1 MKRAATLSSFC
12 LTLLLPLLAAAQPSQ
27 PLAGPD
33 GWRPPGTRTR
43 TAAEEKRFGTGPD
56 ELQPRIGRPGGFQE
70 LTLGQAE
77 ALLRE
82 LRAELPEAR
91 SVESLKPGLEDYRA
105 VNGRIDAAVA
115 RSGGGLTSEVIG
127 RVHGLE
133 VKAVHV
139 SGGSSNLGPDGKPKP
154 RILLLG
160 GVHSGTEK
168 AGFESVTRTVER
180 LAGDP
185 AMRAMFDITV
195 IPLVNPTALVL
206 GTRENAKGVDINR
219 TFTPE
224 KLTPESRVLYEWA
237 QRQRSRGKLF
247 DVLLDM
253 HTAGD
258 PGRNGFFLIRGQADG
273 GLGARMMQALPKAAL
288 LDAKGAPGEARV
300 GPYMLYGVG
309 LTEIE
314 SIRHTTM
321 DLLARQGTPYVYVFE
336 APTRA
341 SPKVQVDLSVRFI
354 ESALNNARVHGK
366 FTRAPRERVRERA
379 AEVDPARLEPFRRAD
394 GTLDMKRLVR
404 SKVLPEVGGLAH
416 FGLALFLKELA
427 VVTATGDRTRIEE
440 FFDGLM
446 TTDFYKHYGLFV
458 AGARAGELA
467 YAKALQR
474 YVKPRF
480 VNGLLKTN
488 VVLAT
493 GIALPMIVDG
503 TFEGRAFAV
512 TLGSLGLSSAAVKS
526 GVAGIKWVA
535 ELSRAKPTGLL
546 ARVGLG
552 ARAAKVGGWVYTA
565 AELAV
570 VLYLAEE
577 LQQAV
582 DQRLALSD
590 ARDEVTRA
598 GAALIAAANDPAA
611 TPERLAAA
619 AADYGAVWSGYRN
632 FLYQPLQQDE
642 ALLNQRLGKLSRR
655 AQLLE
660 DERRAALER
669 LERFPALK
677 ANVVRRH
684 GSVEAYA
691 AARAKTDQAELQADL
706 EQVLASYERERE
718 THLREIYRERARE
731 GQLLAGV
738 EDLDWHLRGAPSGAA
753 GDPYRGR
760 VDVFARVGRDFAR
773 GQLERALGQAS
784 RNRLQAYADERALL
798 SALSESLRGRGQPEL
813 AASLDAASVRVERLE
828 RADRQL
834 IERGLVQELEQST
847 R

>member
-1 MKRAATLSSFC
+1 MTRATPLLA
-12 LTLLLPLLAAAQPSQ
+12 LLLSLALPLVAAAQPSQ
-27 PLAGPD
+27 PLEGPD

-56 ELQPRIGRPGGFQE
+56 ELQPRIGRPAGFQA
-70 LTLGQAE
+70 LTSAEAE

-139 SGGSSNLGPDGKPKP
+139 RGGPAPDGKPKP

-206 GTRENAKGVDINR
+206 GTRENARGVDINR

-237 QRQRSRGKLF
+237 ERQRSRGKLF
-247 DVLLDM
+247 DVMLDM

-258 PGRNGFFLIRGQADG
+258 PGRNGFFLIRGRADG

-341 SPKVQVDLSVRFI
+341 NPRVQVDLSVRFI
-354 ESALNNARVHGK
+354 ESALQNARVHGQ
-366 FTRAPRERVRERA
+366 FTRAPRERPR
-379 AEVDPARLEPFRRAD
+379 EVDPSKLDPYRRAD

-404 SKVLPEVGGLAH
+404 AKVLPEVGGLAH

-577 LQQAV
+577 LQEAV
-582 DQRLALSD
+582 DERLALSD
-590 ARDEVTRA
+590 ARGEVTRA

-660 DERRAALER
+660 DERRAALGR

-691 AARAKTDQAELQADL
+691 AERAAADQAQLQADL

-718 THLREIYRERARE
+718 AHLRAIYREPERE
-731 GQLLAGV
+731 GELLGHV
-738 EDLDWHLRGAPSGAA
+738 EDLDWHLRGALRGAA

-760 VDVFARVGRDFAR
+760 EDVFARVGRDFAR

-798 SALSESLRGRGQPEL
+798 SALGESLRGRGRGEL
-813 AASLDAASVRVERLE
+813 AATLDAASARVERLE

-834 IERGLVQELEQST
+834 IERGLVQELEESS

>member
-458 AGARAGELA
+458 AGARLGEVA
-467 YAKALQR
+467 YGRYLSR

-480 VNGLLKTN
+480 VNGVLKTN
-488 VVLAT
+488 LALAA
-493 GIALPMIVDG
+493 GMALPMIVEG
-503 TFEGRAFAV
+503 NFEGKAFAISFA
-512 TLGSLGLSSAAVKS
+512 SLGISSALVQG
-526 GVAGIKWVA
+526 GVRTIRWVTT
-535 ELSRAKPTGLL
+535 LSKARNAGLL
-546 ARVGLG
+546 ARFGPAAGRL
-552 ARAAKVGGWVYTA
+552 ARVGGWFYTVG
-565 AELAV
+565 ELAV
-570 VLYLAEE
+570 VLYLAEKIE
-577 LQQAV
+577 T
-582 DQRLALSD
+582 
-590 ARDEVTRA
+590 EV
-598 GAALIAAANDPAA
+598 N
-611 TPERLAAA
+611 ERLAEREARQA
-619 AADYGAVWSGYRN
+619 VADANLDLAQTLADPNASEEAIQEALDRNHEAWIGYRDYL
-632 FLYQPLQQDE
+632 FRPLLIEEAKMAARVGKAAREAKLQSDE
-642 ALLNQRLGKLSRR
+642 REAILARAAKLPSLRKNLERRYGSLEGYADRR
-655 AQLLE
+655 AEEQ
-660 DERRAALER
+660 A
-669 LERFPALK
+669 
-677 ANVVRRH
+677 
-684 GSVEAYA
+684 
-691 AARAKTDQAELQADL
+691 AELQ
-706 EQVLASYERERE
+706 ERE
-718 THLREIYRERARE
+718 A
-731 GQLLAGV
+731 
-738 EDLDWHLRGAPSGAA
+738 
-753 GDPYRGR
+753 
-760 VDVFARVGRDFAR
+760 
-773 GQLERALGQAS
+773 
-784 RNRLQAYADERALL
+784 
-798 SALSESLRGRGQPEL
+798 
-813 AASLDAASVRVERLE
+813 
-828 RADRQL
+828 
-834 IERGLVQELEQST
+834 
-847 R
+847 